1 MIRNIPNKYTQA
13 MLLETFD
20 RTHAQKYDFFYLPID
35 FKNKCNMGYAFIN
48 FIHSVYIVDFFL
60 QFDSKKW
67 EVFNSDKICKIT
79 YGRIQGKAA
88 LENNFANM
96 NVTNF
101 PLENTGKGSVKVR
114 PLICDLSVPSSPVID
129 KYRMTLKDKLKSI
142 DEAKAQEELN
152 AAVQANVPSQGNKK
166 E

>member
-1 MIRNIPNKYTQA
+1 MIKNIPNKYTQV

-20 RTHAQKYDFFYLPID
+20 RKQKDQYDFFYLPID

-48 FIHSVYIVDFFL
+48 FVHSIYIVDFFL

-67 EVFNSDKICKIT
+67 ECFNSDKICKIT

-96 NVTNF
+96 NV
-101 PLENTGKGSVKVR
+101 S
-114 PLICDLSVPSSPVID
+114 
-129 KYRMTLKDKLKSI
+129 
-142 DEAKAQEELN
+142 
-152 AAVQANVPSQGNKK
+152 NVPASA
-166 E
+166 